1 VIASSL
7 RHPVEVASAKRNP
20 ESSTNLPKPAFW
32 YRHHRKIR
40 YAPSISASNT
50 EVTTDHSLAIR
61 TRDLRVDYGDTHAV
75 RDLNLE
81 VPRGEV
87 YGLVG
92 PNGAGKTS
100 TFKIL
105 ATLMEPTYGEV
116 ELCGVDALLNPKEVR
131 HQLAYMPDLA
141 PLPSDLKCGEFL
153 EMFAA
158 AHGLKGVEKRDRIT
172 ECLEAVNL
180 LDKRK
185 AFCKTLSR
193 GMMQRLV
200 LAKSLLH
207 KPEILILD
215 EPASG
220 LDPVARSGLR
230 KSLRKIAEDGRTV
243 IVSSHILS
251 ELADMC
257 TSVGLMKNGELVASG
272 PVADVVSKMSRPHR
286 QVELRFVGSGIEGEK
301 ILQQSDRVSKLFW
314 KNSSS
319 DLMRFDFEG
328 TPDDQADL
336 IGELIASGCRI
347 RSFEERLSTIEDIFI
362 ELSEPGNDHDE

>member
-1 VIASSL
+1 M
-7 RHPVEVASAKRNP
+7 
-20 ESSTNLPKPAFW
+20 
-32 YRHHRKIR
+32 
-40 YAPSISASNT
+40 
-50 EVTTDHSLAIR
+50 
-61 TRDLRVDYGDTHAV
+61 DYGETNAV
-75 RDLNLE
+75 HDLNLE

-116 ELCGVDALLNPKEVR
+116 ELCGIDALLHPAEVR
-131 HQLAYMPDLA
+131 HRLAYMPDLA
-141 PLPSDLKCGEFL
+141 PVPSDLKCGEFL

-158 AHGLKGVEKRDRIT
+158 SHGLQGAEKQNRID

-180 LDKRK
+180 VDKRD
-185 AFCKTLSR
+185 AYCRTLSR
-193 GMMQRLV
+193 GMTQRLV

-230 KSLRKIAEDGRTV
+230 KSLQKIAEDGRTV

-257 TSVGLMKNGELVASG
+257 TSVGLMKNGEMVASG
-272 PVADVVSKMSRPHR
+272 PVAEVVAQMSRPHR
-286 QVELRFVGSGIEGEK
+286 QIEIRLLESLSK
-301 ILQQSDRVSKLFW
+301 AEEILNESERISNIVSKGASEEMLAFE
-314 KNSSS
+314 
-319 DLMRFDFEG
+319 FEG
-328 TPDDQADL
+328 THEEQADL
-336 IGELIASGCRI
+336 IETLVTSGCRI
-347 RSFEERLSTIEDIFI
+347 RSFEERHSTIEDIFI
-362 ELSEPGNDHDE
+362 ELSEPSDDNDE

>member
-1 VIASSL
+1 M
-7 RHPVEVASAKRNP
+7 
-20 ESSTNLPKPAFW
+20 
-32 YRHHRKIR
+32 
-40 YAPSISASNT
+40 
-50 EVTTDHSLAIR
+50 
-61 TRDLRVDYGDTHAV
+61 DLRVDYGETNAV

-116 ELCGVDALLNPKEVR
+116 ELCGIDALLHPEEVR
-131 HQLAYMPDLA
+131 HRLAYMPDLA
-141 PLPSDLKCGEFL
+141 PVPSDLKCGEFL

-158 AHGLKGVEKRDRIT
+158 AYGLQGAEKRDRIT

-180 LDKRK
+180 VEKRK
-185 AFCKTLSR
+185 AFCRTLSR

-207 KPEILILD
+207 KPQVMILD

-230 KSLRKIAEDGRTV
+230 KSLRKIADDGRTV
-243 IVSSHILS
+243 IISSHILS

-257 TSVGLMKNGELVASG
+257 TSVGLMKKGELVASG
-272 PVADVVSKMSRPHR
+272 PVADVVSQMSRPHR
-286 QVELRFVGSGIEGEK
+286 QIELRIIGSTEK
-301 ILQQSDRVSKLFW
+301 TEALLKKSDRVSNLIVRDQT
-314 KNSSS
+314 S
-319 DLMRFDFEG
+319 DLLEFDFEG
-328 TPDDQADL
+328 NPEDQADL
-336 IGELIASGCRI
+336 IRELVESGCRI
-347 RSFEERLSTIEDIFI
+347 RSFEERHSTIEDIFL
-362 ELSEPGNDHDE
+362 ELSEADHHHDE

>member
-1 VIASSL
+1 M
-7 RHPVEVASAKRNP
+7 
-20 ESSTNLPKPAFW
+20 
-32 YRHHRKIR
+32 
-40 YAPSISASNT
+40 
-50 EVTTDHSLAIR
+50 
-61 TRDLRVDYGDTHAV
+61 DYGETNAV
-75 RDLNLE
+75 HDLNLE

-105 ATLMEPTYGEV
+105 ATLMEPTYGDV
-116 ELCGVDALLNPKEVR
+116 ELCGIDALLHPKEVR
-131 HQLAYMPDLA
+131 HRLAYMPDLA
-141 PLPSDLKCGEFL
+141 PLPSDLRCGEFL

-158 AHGLKGVEKRDRIT
+158 AHGLKGPEKRNRIT
-172 ECLEAVNL
+172 ECLVAVNL
-180 LDKRK
+180 VDKRN

-207 KPEILILD
+207 EPEILILD

-220 LDPVARSGLR
+220 LDSVARSGLR

-257 TSVGLMKNGELVASG
+257 TSVGLMKKGELVASG
-272 PVADVVSKMSRPHR
+272 PVAEVISKMSRPHR
-286 QVELRFVGSGIEGEK
+286 QIELRFVGSGVEGEQVLK
-301 ILQQSDRVSKLFW
+301 QSDRILNLVW
-314 KNSSS
+314 KDPSS
-319 DLMRFDFEG
+319 DLMQFDFEG
-328 TPDDQADL
+328 TVDEQADL
-336 IGELIASGCRI
+336 IGELIAAGCRI
-347 RSFEERLSTIEDIFI
+347 RSFEERHSTIEDILI
-362 ELSEPGNDHDE
+362 ELSQPDENRDE

>member
-1 VIASSL
+1 M
-7 RHPVEVASAKRNP
+7 
-20 ESSTNLPKPAFW
+20 
-32 YRHHRKIR
+32 
-40 YAPSISASNT
+40 
-50 EVTTDHSLAIR
+50 
-61 TRDLRVDYGDTHAV
+61 DYGETNAV

-116 ELCGVDALLNPKEVR
+116 ELCGIDALLHPEEVR

-158 AHGLKGVEKRDRIT
+158 AHGLTGVEKRDRIT

-207 KPEILILD
+207 RPEILILD

-257 TSVGLMKNGELVASG
+257 TSVGLMKNGNLVASG
-272 PVADVVSKMSRPHR
+272 PVSEVVARMSRPQR
-286 QVELRFVGSGIEGEK
+286 RIELRLVGSGSEAEK
-301 ILQQSDRVSKLFW
+301 TLRESDRVSNLVW
-314 KNSSS
+314 KDRSS

-328 TPDDQADL
+328 TVDDQADL
-336 IGELIASGCRI
+336 IAELIRSGCRI
-347 RSFEERLSTIEDIFI
+347 RSFEERHSTIEDIFI
-362 ELSEPGNDHDE
+362 ELSEPGDGDNE